1 MKFKF
6 CGDADAPDWL
16 LAEMFT
22 ISKLSSV
29 RVRLLCAQL
38 VHARA
43 TTPKMHEPF
52 GTNER
57 DDTDADASMPSSSR
71 GSGKTIDYAKLRK
84 LIDDSIGAGDVEA
97 VVAALDYTI
106 ANATRH
112 DVDEKTLGRELEQ
125 LGLPKEHAE
134 AVCKPYGKE
143 REALREAAMRSTVRV
158 NGLRDLRW
166 GVTFASDADE
176 SRNNASEGRLA
187 IRLTLD
193 TIDEGRVDV
202 NVSEEKFRVLLS
214 ELKAV
219 KALMDEDA

>member
-43 TTPKMHEPF
+43 TTPMMHEPF
-52 GTNER
+52 GTR
-57 DDTDADASMPSSSR
+57 DDTDADASTPSSSR
-71 GSGKTIDYAKLRK
+71 GSGKMIDYAKLRK

-112 DVDEKTLGRELEQ
+112 GVDEQTLGRELEQ

-143 REALREAAMRSTVRV
+143 REGLREAAMRSTVRV

-176 SRNNASEGRLA
+176 SRNNASEGRIA

-193 TIDEGRVDV
+193 TTDEGCMDVD
-202 NVSEEKFRVLLS
+202 VSEEKFRVLLS

-219 KALMDEDA
+219 KALMDEDV

>member
-1 MKFKF
+1 
-6 CGDADAPDWL
+6 
-16 LAEMFT
+16 MFT

-43 TTPKMHEPF
+43 TTPMMHEPF
-52 GTNER
+52 GTR
-57 DDTDADASMPSSSR
+57 DDTDADASTPSSSR
-71 GSGKTIDYAKLRK
+71 GSGKMIDYAKLRK

-106 ANATRH
+106 ANATENRG
-112 DVDEKTLGRELEQ
+112 VGEQTLGRELEQ

-143 REALREAAMRSTVRV
+143 REGLREAAMRSTVRV

-166 GVTFASDADE
+166 GVAFAAADE
-176 SRNNASEGRLA
+176 SE
-187 IRLTLD
+187 
-193 TIDEGRVDV
+193 
-202 NVSEEKFRVLLS
+202 
-214 ELKAV
+214 
-219 KALMDEDA
+219 

>member
-1 MKFKF
+1 M
-6 CGDADAPDWL
+6 
-16 LAEMFT
+16 
-22 ISKLSSV
+22 
-29 RVRLLCAQL
+29 
-38 VHARA
+38 
-43 TTPKMHEPF
+43 MHEPF
-52 GTNER
+52 GTR
-57 DDTDADASMPSSSR
+57 DDTDADASTPSSSR
-71 GSGKTIDYAKLRK
+71 GSGETIDYAKLRK

-112 DVDEKTLGRELEQ
+112 GVDEKTLGRELEQ

-143 REALREAAMRSTVRV
+143 REGLREAAMRSTVRV

-176 SRNNASEGRLA
+176 SGNNASEGRIA

-193 TIDEGRVDV
+193 TTDEGCMDVD
-202 NVSEEKFRVLLS
+202 VSEEKFRVLLS